1 MEPGTTLRKN
11 PSREACEKVIKRIL
25 MTEVLEHGSN
35 KHFRFA
41 SDFMNY
47 FESLYPASDALTKQ
61 VQRAVKAMDMPK
73 DENGYYIGILSFV
86 AEEGVSGTLTMDL
99 TTTGNPASLLGV
111 ILHEKQDNGKL
122 KAVKHLAWHRKV
134 AQDKYQTLTFNI
146 APELLK
152 AGKKYDI
159 YFYRSNQK
167 GALKI
172 KRVQFK
178 TTPVAK

>member
-73 DENGYYIGILSFV
+73 DENGYYIVNKTNAQLEQENEITSLLKNANVSVYSMEQVDTIFLSVASYMRSYLVHLIETTESFKGKYITMLETVNGILIYT
-86 AEEGVSGTLTMDL
+86 ENKNQLLTLLNSL
-99 TTTGNPASLLGV
+99 T
-111 ILHEKQDNGKL
+111 I
-122 KAVKHLAWHRKV
+122 
-134 AQDKYQTLTFNI
+134 
-146 APELLK
+146 
-152 AGKKYDI
+152 
-159 YFYRSNQK
+159 
-167 GALKI
+167 
-172 KRVQFK
+172 
-178 TTPVAK
+178 